1 MGKRKESPPEP
12 EPFDGAAPAKEAA
25 KERELLCVIADRHL
39 TDEYD
44 PRPRVCHR
52 AFRLLATGNAG

>member
-12 EPFDGAAPAKEAA
+12 EPFDGAPPAREAA
-25 KERELLCVIADRHL
+25 KERGLLCVSADYHL

-44 PRPRVCHR
+44 PRPRV
-52 AFRLLATGNAG
+52 